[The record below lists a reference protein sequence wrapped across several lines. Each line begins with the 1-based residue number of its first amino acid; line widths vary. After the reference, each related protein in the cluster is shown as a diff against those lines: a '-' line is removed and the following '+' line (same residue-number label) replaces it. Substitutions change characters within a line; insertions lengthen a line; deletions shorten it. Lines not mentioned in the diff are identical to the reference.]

1 MKYANLKHNNSGVTL
16 VELLIVIVVS
26 TAVTIAILAFTIS
39 FWDSTA
45 TLQNDLETFVTRSDA
60 GDSIRDYLNESSG
73 LITQNSLADNNPM
86 VPDPTDVSGQHWDSI
101 HAVPKSISI
110 GASGV
115 MTPVIYF
122 ESPAVNTSKNIIM
135 NGTQPYTNQFV
146 LYLNGT
152 TKQLLLRSLAN
163 PGASGNKT
171 KTSCPSSIATPSC
184 PADKLIADN
193 VSAVDMRYFSRSGNP
208 IDYTSI
214 TDPLTGEYI
223 GPDFPSAEVVE
234 LTLHLF
240 KKSTIDNGEDTV
252 NSTVIRV
259 AIRNR

>member
-1 MKYANLKHNNSGVTL
+1 MSLGRLCRREAGVTL

-26 TAVTIAILAFTIS
+26 TAVTIAILSFALS
-39 FWDSTA
+39 FWSSNA
-45 TLQNDLETFVTRSDA
+45 TLENDLETFVSRADA
-60 GDSIRDYLNESSG
+60 GDILRDYLNASSG
-73 LITQNSLADNNPM
+73 LINQNSIDDDHAM
-86 VPDPTDVSGQHWDSI
+86 APDPADVSAQHWEPI
-101 HAVPKSISI
+101 HAIPKSIQI

-122 ESPAVNTSKNIIM
+122 QSPAIDTSKNFIM
-135 NGTQPYTNQFV
+135 NTAQPYTNEYV

-163 PGASGNKT
+163 PAAADNKT
-171 KTSCPSSIATPSC
+171 ITSCPSGSTTASC
-184 PADKLIADN
+184 PADKVIADN
-193 VSAVDMRYFSRSGNP
+193 ISSVDTRYFSRSGNP
-208 IDYTSI
+208 IDYTSV

-223 GPDFPSAEVVE
+223 GPDFSSVEVVE

-240 KKSTIDNGEDTV
+240 RKSTIGGGEDTV
-252 NSTVIRV
+252 NSTIVRV